1 MIETLQDEIYQLGNN
16 QAKGAKLRSY
26 IRWELEGENVQRY
39 FSKYFKERICKI
51 KQYLNYML
59 IIMNQNV
66 LLILRTF
73 SNLQKKLYKKPCTKE
88 TTSKAATT
96 EFLDKILNRKKIFNE
111 QFKLCEAK
119 IFSDKI
125 IKSINSQTNNK
136 SPNNDGLTAE
146 FYKHFSNELTPV
158 LLAVWDS

>member
-1 MIETLQDEIYQLGNN
+1 
-16 QAKGAKLRSY
+16 
-26 IRWELEGENVQRY
+26 
-39 FSKYFKERICKI
+39 
-51 KQYLNYML
+51 ML
-59 IIMNQNV
+59 IIINQNV

-146 FYKHFSNELTPV
+146 FYKHFSNELAPV